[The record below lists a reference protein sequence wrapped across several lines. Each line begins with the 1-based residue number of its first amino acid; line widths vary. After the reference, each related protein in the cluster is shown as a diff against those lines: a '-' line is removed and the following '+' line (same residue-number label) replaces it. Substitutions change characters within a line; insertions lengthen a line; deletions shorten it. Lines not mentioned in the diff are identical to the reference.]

1 MIAEVSSSLS
11 AFETAAGVSPHQ
23 LSILIRTFIFSGT
36 LIWGCWCVI
45 GLIHHARHH
54 EVTESEF
61 SSKLFRILVIVTIV
75 WGLVFIA

>member
-1 MIAEVSSSLS
+1 VIAVSSALS
-11 AFETAAGVSPHQ
+11 AFETAAGISPHRI
-23 LSILIRTFIFSGT
+23 SILIRSLIFSGT

-54 EVTESEF
+54 EVNESEF
-61 SSKLFRILVIVTIV
+61 STKLFRILVMVTII